1 MRYQHIAPLPMVR
14 LTLFYLSVCFLCTP
28 VSIAQEFDRYET
40 RTDEVTIMLRLL
52 DFKGKPL
59 TNEAMKIVEL
69 TSRTSKAYTST
80 PEGLLIFKATSGSI
94 FDVSFKYDPHYLTID
109 TKEYDRKTIHL
120 LVEYEGTEEIERRKA
135 DRDRFE
141 DMARAGWGMSN
152 KDKYKSDLENFS
164 NGKYVFSD
172 EVFLKVFK
180 RNVKWKNKLIVC
192 DITGSMY
199 PYIGQVLLWYK
210 LNYAGEKTSQLCF
223 FNDGD
228 GKPDADKIIGETGGI
243 YYCDKCTIDSLR
255 EVMARAMAGGCGG
268 DGPENNLEA
277 LLKATNKM
285 KDFRELIM
293 VADNNSSVKDIELL
307 HQLKIPVRIIVCGS
321 NDRVGSDYLEIAYKT
336 KGSVHTIEED
346 IETIASMK
354 EGSVIKI
361 GNRKYKLKKGKF
373 IVVNAK

>member
-1 MRYQHIAPLPMVR
+1 MRYQNIAHLPMVR
-14 LTLFYLSVCFLCTP
+14 LTLFYLTVFFFCPP
-28 VSIAQEFDRYET
+28 VSIAQEFDRYES
-40 RTDEVTIMLRLL
+40 RTDEVTIMLRLI

-69 TSRTSKAYTST
+69 TSRTSKTYTST
-80 PEGLLIFKATSGSI
+80 PDGLLIFKATSGSM

-135 DRDRFE
+135 DRDTFE
-141 DMARAGWGMSN
+141 DMARAGRVLSN
-152 KDKYKSDLENFS
+152 KESYKNDLENFS

-228 GKPDADKIIGETGGI
+228 GKPDDEKIIGETGGI

-255 EVMARAMAGGCGG
+255 EVMARAMAGGGGG

-277 LLKATNKM
+277 LLKATDKM
-285 KDFRELIM
+285 KGFRELIM